1 MEWRAGGPSGL
12 KLDYPASFQHT
23 VTGDYYFYALFMKD
37 EEPEP
42 EQVLIKTN
50 SDRGGLTEPMSQYY
64 AKGSRVTITATPWS
78 GYNFVEWRLGGRDGQ
93 VVSKSASYTF
103 TANSN
108 ATYWAVFQEKPE
120 ETYPVHIKVSTD
132 GKCQYVL
139 SHSTASGG
147 SQVPDTGVTGVTTT
161 KDWNLP
167 KGAVIQVVGQD
178 GSSKFNR
185 WEYTVNGE
193 YTATTD
199 HQVQFVVPG
208 ALNIDIKAVSKQ
220 ATNPKIRVRLSVG
233 GKVSQAN
240 WTVMLWGGANKLLS
254 LGKDAI
260 QQDGQMQTL
269 GTWELVVGTNVY
281 LMLENLRPSRIT
293 TAHYHNG
300 EWEDQVV
307 TNDNSSAAAIIDATS
322 ESVDF
327 TVII

>member
-1 MEWRAGGPSGL
+1 
-12 KLDYPASFQHT
+12 LDYPASFQHT

-50 SDRGGLTEPMSQYY
+50 SDRGGLTKPAVQYY

-78 GYNFVEWRLGGRDGQ
+78 GYNFVEWRLGGRDGH
-93 VVSKSASYTF
+93 VVSSSASYTF
-103 TANSN
+103 TANSSV
-108 ATYWAVFQEKPE
+108 TYWAIFEEKPEEKPE

-147 SQVPDTGVTGVTTT
+147 SQVSDTRVTSATTT

-167 KGAVIQVVGQD
+167 KGAVIQVVGQN
-178 GSSKFNR
+178 GSSEFNK

-193 YTATTD
+193 YTATTE

-208 ALNIDIKAVSKQ
+208 ALDIDIKAVSKQ
-220 ATNPKIRVRLSVG
+220 ATNQEIQVRLSVG

-240 WTVMLWGGANKLLS
+240 WTVVLWGGANKLLS

-260 QQDGQMQTL
+260 QPEGQVQTL

-300 EWEDQVV
+300 QWDDQVV
-307 TNDNSSAAAIIDATS
+307 INDNRSVAAIIDATS
-322 ESVDF
+322 VGVDF
-327 TVII
+327 TIII

>member
-1 MEWRAGGPSGL
+1 
-12 KLDYPASFQHT
+12 
-23 VTGDYYFYALFMKD
+23 
-37 EEPEP
+37 
-42 EQVLIKTN
+42 
-50 SDRGGLTEPMSQYY
+50 MSQYY

-93 VVSKSASYTF
+93 VVSRSASYTF

-108 ATYWAVFQEKPE
+108 ATYWAVFEEKPE

-147 SQVPDTGVTGVTTT
+147 SQVPDTGVTSVTTT

-199 HQVQFVVPG
+199 YQVQFVVPG
-208 ALNIDIKAVSKQ
+208 ALDIDIKAVSKEDPQ
-220 ATNPKIRVRLSVG
+220 PN
-233 GKVSQAN
+233 
-240 WTVMLWGGANKLLS
+240 
-254 LGKDAI
+254 
-260 QQDGQMQTL
+260 
-269 GTWELVVGTNVY
+269 
-281 LMLENLRPSRIT
+281 RP
-293 TAHYHNG
+293 
-300 EWEDQVV
+300 
-307 TNDNSSAAAIIDATS
+307 
-322 ESVDF
+322 
-327 TVII
+327 